1 MNLALCRRGGS
12 GHSSDAG
19 TTLPFGDKRA
29 LLSSS
34 RSKLNH
40 TSVNEQQEEE
50 EEEEEERRVPCTW
63 SVGRSR
69 SWQWSIYFRRR
80 RGKKYV
86 MLLAAAAADDA
97 ACAVCP
103 PDLGKSEN
111 STELTDG
118 RTD

>member
-1 MNLALCRRGGS
+1 M
-12 GHSSDAG
+12 
-19 TTLPFGDKRA
+19 
-29 LLSSS
+29 
-34 RSKLNH
+34 
-40 TSVNEQQEEE
+40 EEE
-50 EEEEEERRVPCTW
+50 KGGECRARGP
-63 SVGRSR
+63 SVVRSR
-69 SWQWSIYFRRR
+69 SVVAVAVQWSIYFRRR

-103 PDLGKSEN
+103 PDLGKREN